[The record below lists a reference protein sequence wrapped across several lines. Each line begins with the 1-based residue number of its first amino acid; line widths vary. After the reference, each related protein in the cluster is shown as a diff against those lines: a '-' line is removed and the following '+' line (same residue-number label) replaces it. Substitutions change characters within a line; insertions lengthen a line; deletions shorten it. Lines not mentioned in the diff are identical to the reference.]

1 MTKQELR
8 NQIKQIM
15 SSNAASFQMFSSQIC
30 NLITEFSEYKKAKN
44 ILAYMPLNDEVDLKP
59 VIKAALEEGK
69 TVYLPK
75 VDPLS
80 PQMEFYKINAV
91 HETSKGAFGI
101 DEPEAG
107 IPFNLHSN
115 TETLVLVPGRSFTSK
130 GARLGRGKAYYD
142 TYFSFL
148 SHKVTMAGVC
158 FGCQLVQELPVEKHD
173 ITMDWIITENGTI
186 DCNS

>member
-15 SSNAASFQMFSSQIC
+15 SSNADSFQMFSSQIC

-80 PQMEFYKINAV
+80 PQMEFYTGEIRTMV
-91 HETSKGAFGI
+91 FCH
-101 DEPEAG
+101 
-107 IPFNLHSN
+107 
-115 TETLVLVPGRSFTSK
+115 
-130 GARLGRGKAYYD
+130 
-142 TYFSFL
+142 L
-148 SHKVTMAGVC
+148 SAAWTAK
-158 FGCQLVQELPVEKHD
+158 KK
-173 ITMDWIITENGTI
+173 
-186 DCNS
+186 